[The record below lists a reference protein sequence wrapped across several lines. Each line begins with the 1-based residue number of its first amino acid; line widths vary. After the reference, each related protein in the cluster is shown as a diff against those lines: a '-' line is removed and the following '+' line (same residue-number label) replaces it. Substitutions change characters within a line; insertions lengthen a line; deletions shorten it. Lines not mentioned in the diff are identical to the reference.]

1 VRGVKASGR
10 RVGERRKFFR
20 EFLRRP
26 HDVGAVLPS
35 SDDLGRVMV
44 ADVGLEA
51 AHAIAELGPGTG
63 VFTRMIAQNCR
74 PDALVLVFE
83 INAQMARPLVAE
95 FPRFH
100 IVSESA
106 ETIGA
111 QLQKHGRA
119 SVECVISSL
128 PWAAFPSDL
137 QERLLGAVSDALVPG
152 GRFATFAYIS
162 GALLPQGRALK
173 RLLQRH
179 FSLVERTPIVWLN
192 TPPAFVYRC
201 TK

>member
-1 VRGVKASGR
+1 MRGLRASGR
-10 RVGERRKFFR
+10 RVGDRRKFFK

-35 SDDLGRVMV
+35 SDDLGRVIV
-44 ADVGLEA
+44 SGVGLEKA
-51 AHAIAELGPGTG
+51 RAIAELGPGTG

-74 PDALVLVFE
+74 EDALVLVFE
-83 INAQMARPLVAE
+83 INAEMARPLVAE

-111 QLQKHGRA
+111 QLQKHGRD

-128 PWAAFPSDL
+128 PWAAFPNEL
-137 QERLLGAVSDALVPG
+137 QERLLGAVSAALAPG

-162 GALLPQGRALK
+162 GAFLPQGRALK